1 MTVPEPA
8 LDASLTLADIWSGLH
23 ADHAAW
29 ISAEPNLQASL
40 DESDLSLLRE
50 LATVEA
56 SRWQQLCDALG
67 WTPLGA
73 VALSW
78 CAGASLRNTRE
89 AWAASGADLTPAPAS
104 RRPARLLNPALRPE
118 RSRLSD
124 LALACEDD
132 DLQLCILIVAAPEPL
147 DIDLPP
153 ESLKTASPRVASLLH
168 DILARRPE
176 ITERER
182 MQMSLLKEIAASRMT
197 RAIP

>member
-8 LDASLTLADIWSGLH
+8 PETALTLADIWSGLR

-29 ISAEPNLQASL
+29 IAAGPDLRASI

-50 LATVEA
+50 LAAVEA
-56 SRWQQLCDALG
+56 TRWQQLCDALG

-78 CAGASLRNTRE
+78 CIGANLRDTRE
-89 AWAASGADLTPAPAS
+89 AWAASGADITPDPAS
-104 RRPARLLNPALRPE
+104 LRPARLLNPALLPE
-118 RSRLSD
+118 RPRLSD
-124 LALACEDD
+124 LALTCEDD
-132 DLQLCILIVAAPEPL
+132 DLQLCILIAAAPEPL